1 MLASLTYLDSFTI
14 CMVWPY
20 YIAFVLSRID
30 GFDRATLAYYFIYM
44 YMLFYKLINST
55 PLDRVLNIATVALYP
70 KNQPFAVPG
79 LTANVCPTV
88 IFSNLCV

>member
-1 MLASLTYLDSFTI
+1 MY
-14 CMVWPY
+14 M
-20 YIAFVLSRID
+20 
-30 GFDRATLAYYFIYM
+30 YM

-79 LTANVCPTV
+79 LIAIVCPTV
-88 IFSNLCV
+88 IFYNLCV